1 MGYSR
6 TLWNVQELYGIFK
19 KLMEY
24 PRTLWNIPEL
34 KLERSRNFLKGYINE
49 PRSHHTLQ
57 L

>member
-1 MGYSR
+1 
-6 TLWNVQELYGIFK
+6 
-19 KLMEY
+19 MEY